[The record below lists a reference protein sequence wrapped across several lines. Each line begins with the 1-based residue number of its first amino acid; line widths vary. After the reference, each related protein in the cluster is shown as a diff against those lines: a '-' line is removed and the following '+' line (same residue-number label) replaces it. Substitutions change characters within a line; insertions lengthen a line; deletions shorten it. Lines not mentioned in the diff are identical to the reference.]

1 MSDLKKR
8 NQFPKREH
16 LYGDS
21 AIEHLYEKGDSF
33 FLFPYRVTLARALED
48 ETEPL
53 RILVSVSKKRF
64 KHAVDRNCMKR
75 RMREAYRLNKHSLYE
90 YLNKKE
96 EKLYVGI
103 QFVGTKLEASSF
115 LRRKMSKLLSHLLV
129 GLENG
134 RYEL

>member
-1 MSDLKKR
+1 
-8 NQFPKREH
+8 
-16 LYGDS
+16 
-21 AIEHLYEKGDSF
+21 
-33 FLFPYRVTLARALED
+33 
-48 ETEPL
+48 
-53 RILVSVSKKRF
+53 
-64 KHAVDRNCMKR
+64 
-75 RMREAYRLNKHSLYE
+75 MREAYRLNKHSLYE

-115 LRRKMSKLLSHLLV
+115 LRKKMSKLLSHLLV